1 MKTNVKA
8 VLIAV
13 GTEITSG
20 QIINRN
26 TAWLASPLSE
36 AGLAPILHWS
46 IPDERSLILEA
57 LTQAAMLSPL
67 VFLTGGLGPTSDD
80 FTRLLVSEW
89 SQRQLLFSEDSWQRV
104 VTRIQNSQFEIS
116 ESQKQQCWFPEGAD
130 ILPNPVGTA
139 DGFWLSHAGTEV
151 IVLPGPPREVAA
163 LWHSSLAQKLVPFF
177 PVLNPRQLYTWQC
190 MGIPEGTL
198 AEQVDA
204 ALLPFDVEV
213 GYRAHFP
220 YIEVKVW
227 IAAHE
232 DTKAVKAA
240 LAPIIDP
247 WMVLNHGEEAA
258 TRFLQHLGEKP
269 LHIVDRATHG
279 ALSQRLL
286 PILQKE
292 PFAPGISIA
301 HYLSAPLPEVSHN
314 LSPPSPL
321 SDAHLQLHIQCLAAE
336 REYSIVLTAP
346 HCAPQHFNI
355 KVPLRYDALLA
366 QQYLAEYILL
376 NFPEWQS
383 LLKPLNHGKLPS

>member
-26 TAWLASPLSE
+26 TAWLAAPLSE
-36 AGLAPILHWS
+36 AGLAPLLHWS
-46 IPDERSLILEA
+46 VPDERALILEA
-57 LTQAAMLSPL
+57 ITQAAEISPL

-80 FTRLLVSEW
+80 FTRVLVAEW
-89 SQRQLLFSEDSWQRV
+89 SQRPLVFSDASWQRV
-104 VTRIQNSQFEIS
+104 VTRIQNNGFEIA

-130 ILPNPVGTA
+130 ILANPVGTA
-139 DGFWLSHAGTEV
+139 DGFWLTHGNTEI

-163 LWHSSLAQKLVPFF
+163 LWESSLAQKLRAFF
-177 PVLNPRQLYTWQC
+177 PVQVPRTLYTWQC

-204 ALLPFDVEV
+204 VLEPFDVEV

-227 IAAHE
+227 IAAE
-232 DTKAVKAA
+232 ENSAAVKAA
-240 LAPIIDP
+240 LTPVIDP
-247 WMVLNHGEEAA
+247 WMVLSHGEEAA
-258 TRFLQHLGEKP
+258 TRFLQHLGDQP
-269 LHIVDRATHG
+269 LQIIDMATHG

-286 PILQKE
+286 PVLQQN

-301 HYLSAPLPEVSHN
+301 HYLASPMADPPQD
-314 LSPPSPL
+314 LSPHESL
-321 SDAHLQLHIQCLAAE
+321 ADAHLHLQIQCLAE
-336 REYSIVLTAP
+336 REFGILLTAP
-346 HCAPQHFNI
+346 RCVPQRFTVQ
-355 KVPLRYDALLA
+355 VPLRYDGPLA
-366 QQYLAEYILL
+366 QRYLAESVLL
-376 NFPEWQS
+376 HFPEWKS
-383 LLKPLNHGKLPS
+383 RLNPINHGKLPS